1 MYGESR
7 SHRQLID
14 RIHSEYSCCGV
25 KSIDDFVD
33 LSEIDKR
40 LPTQTK
46 LWPCNEW
53 EYCGVPLSC
62 CKSILCSQK
71 TQLLHDGW
79 DTMNI
84 TEKWFNKD
92 GCVKKLDIA
101 YLFLNYPN
109 QYITEFIMILV
120 LGCHVCAMLLTQIL
134 ITASVTLHGAILDNS
149 NSSYAWLL
157 DVGKPDRA
165 SLIKKLNP
173 NLVDHELEKLSSS
186 QKNDNMEQE
195 DPVGEDKADL
205 FTSTKAITTETDGT
219 HLATETADSS
229 AITNSSTIKNVSL
242 ISEGAAEKQVA
253 SVADVVPSEDNELEK
268 SPAVSDD
275 EVLVYDSD
283 TGAVKKICEK
293 PGGVPKPKKSKAK
306 PKAPK
311 KKTAKN
317 RKPAKKS
324 KGTSKTKN
332 TKGKKPATNAKNQ
345 KQRKLATVGGMDSG
359 KRCQAR
365 PQGTLGR
372 FSDAGQGFVDEP
384 GSSAQETFPEN
395 ESWWQPTDTRE
406 DWGPPVKPPSVELR
420 ENDRKTPLRTQSE
433 SPSCDRNEKVEE
445 KTGPG
450 EHRTLNVNS
459 SFCSEMLEI
468 SLITTKKYSSRSTDI
483 KIGSVREEKS
493 IHLPANMSQT
503 YYVNCSP
510 DRFEKLDRYCKDTL
524 LYEPDSEHYNSRDGS
539 LEIIKKVV
547 IRWLHEGHYEIPGSR
562 NRREAKQL
570 AVQKFYLYV

>member
-1 MYGESR
+1 MTNLLMSSYSMYGESR

-14 RIHSEYSCCGV
+14 RIHTEYSCCGV
-25 KSIDDFVD
+25 KSMDDFVD

-71 TQLLHDGW
+71 IQLLHDGW

-109 QYITEFIMILV
+109 QYITDFIMILV
-120 LGCHVCAMLLTQIL
+120 LGFHICAMLLTQIL
-134 ITASVTLHGAILDNS
+134 ITASATLHGANLDNS

-173 NLVDHELEKLSSS
+173 NLIDQELEKLSSS
-186 QKNDNMEQE
+186 SKNHNMEQE
-195 DPVGEDKADL
+195 DPAEEDEADL
-205 FTSTKAITTETDGT
+205 LTSTKASTAETAGTILATKTTES
-219 HLATETADSS
+219 SS
-229 AITNSSTIKNVSL
+229 AITNSSTIKNVTG
-242 ISEGAAEKQVA
+242 ISEGATEKQVA
-253 SVADVVPSEDNELEK
+253 PVADVVPSEDNELEK
-268 SPAVSDD
+268 PPAVSDD

-283 TGAVKKICEK
+283 TGTVKKICEK

-311 KKTAKN
+311 KKTATN

-332 TKGKKPATNAKNQ
+332 TKKNKPATKGKNQ
-345 KQRKLATVGGMDSG
+345 KQRKTA
-359 KRCQAR
+359 A
-365 PQGTLGR
+365 
-372 FSDAGQGFVDEP
+372 
-384 GSSAQETFPEN
+384 
-395 ESWWQPTDTRE
+395 
-406 DWGPPVKPPSVELR
+406 KP
-420 ENDRKTPLRTQSE
+420 
-433 SPSCDRNEKVEE
+433 
-445 KTGPG
+445 
-450 EHRTLNVNS
+450 
-459 SFCSEMLEI
+459 
-468 SLITTKKYSSRSTDI
+468 KK
-483 KIGSVREEKS
+483 K
-493 IHLPANMSQT
+493 
-503 YYVNCSP
+503 
-510 DRFEKLDRYCKDTL
+510 
-524 LYEPDSEHYNSRDGS
+524 
-539 LEIIKKVV
+539 
-547 IRWLHEGHYEIPGSR
+547 
-562 NRREAKQL
+562 
-570 AVQKFYLYV
+570 